1 MEKIINLQ
9 YQGQTFPIKI
19 SYLLSNIGEVTYKA
33 ELLGTTI
40 STFPYYELITGAS
53 EKEALEN
60 LGKIL
65 IKSLNDLL
73 DI

>member
-1 MEKIINLQ
+1 MEKIVNLHFEE
-9 YQGQTFPIKI
+9 QTFPIKI
-19 SYLLSNIGEVTYKA
+19 SCILNNTGKVTYKA
-33 ELLGTTI
+33 ELTGSTI
-40 STFPYYELITGAS
+40 STFPYYEIITGET

-65 IKSLNDLL
+65 IQSLNDLL

>member
-1 MEKIINLQ
+1 MEKIVNLQ
-9 YQGQTFPIKI
+9 YEEQTFPIRI
-19 SYLLSNIGEVTYKA
+19 TCLLDKLGKVTYKS
-33 ELLGTTI
+33 ELLGSSI
-40 STFPYYELITGAS
+40 STFPYYQIITGET

>member
-1 MEKIINLQ
+1 MEKIVNLQ
-9 YQGQTFPIKI
+9 YEGQTFPVKI
-19 SYLLSNIGEVTYKA
+19 NYLLDNTGKVTYKA
-33 ELLGTTI
+33 ELLGSPI
-40 STFPYYELITGAS
+40 STFPYYQIITGET